1 MAYFVILIHCLVK
14 LMYSLGFFFPLRLQ
28 NIISQKKAEDKEGKD
43 EPSKDNQQQALIDQ
57 RYFQVLL
64 TKRLVL
70 TVNLG

>member
-1 MAYFVILIHCLVK
+1 MAHFVILIHCLVK
-14 LMYSLGFFFPLRLQ
+14 HMYYLNFFPLRLQ

-43 EPSKDNQQQALIDQ
+43 ELSKDNQQQALIDQ

-64 TKRLVL
+64 TKRLVF

>member
-1 MAYFVILIHCLVK
+1 MAHFVILIHCLVK
-14 LMYSLGFFFPLRLQ
+14 HMYYLNFFPLRLQ

-43 EPSKDNQQQALIDQ
+43 ELSKDNQQPALIDQ

-64 TKRLVL
+64 TKRLVF